1 MNKSYKTIRFNEWL
15 DTIRSITTFTI
26 ATGIC
31 MSCMKIISGIM

>member
-1 MNKSYKTIRFNEWL
+1 MNKDYKTIRYNEWL
-15 DTIRSITTFTI
+15 DTIQSITTFTI